1 MADILGSTASGA
13 ASGAAMSGGN
23 PYAVAAGAAIGL
35 ATGLMGASAEKKAQR
50 VKAAALAKQAGRR
63 LAKGRQEAM
72 GIKTQG
78 QLNQTSFAADYLSRG
93 GSREILAQD
102 MGMDEI
108 ANRATY
114 EANLAMED
122 AQYEAQMIREDI
134 DASNA
139 NFRSNQRASFLEG
152 GIRALDTYARYDSA
166 SEGSKIRKAEKSKL
180 MNARLSGVDI

>member
-13 ASGAAMSGGN
+13 ASGAALGGGN
-23 PYAVAAGAAIGL
+23 PYAIAGGAAIGL
-35 ATGLMGASAEKKAQR
+35 VTGLLGAKAEKKAQAA
-50 VKAAALAKQAGRR
+50 KAAALAKQAERR

-93 GSREILAQD
+93 GSREVLAQD

-114 EANLAMED
+114 EANIALED

-139 NFRSNQRASFLEG
+139 NFKSNQRASLLEG
-152 GIRALDTYARYDSA
+152 GLKALDTYARYDSA
-166 SEGSKIRKAEKSKL
+166 SEDSKIRKAEKNKL
-180 MNARLSGVDI
+180 MDARLSGVDI

>member
-13 ASGAAMSGGN
+13 ASGTAISPGWGTLIGG
-23 PYAVAAGAAIGL
+23 AIGL
-35 ATGLMGASAEKKAQR
+35 ASGLMGASAEKKAQR
-50 VKAAALAKQAGRR
+50 AKAAALAKQAERR
-63 LAKGRQEAM
+63 LSKGRQEAM

-78 QLNQTSFAADYLSRG
+78 QLNQTSYVSDALSRG
-93 GSREILAQD
+93 VSRQILSQD
-102 MGMDEI
+102 MAMDEI

-114 EANLAMED
+114 EANLALED

-152 GIRALDTYARYDSA
+152 GLKALDTYARYDSA
-166 SEGSKIRKAEKSKL
+166 SEGSKIRKAEKNKL